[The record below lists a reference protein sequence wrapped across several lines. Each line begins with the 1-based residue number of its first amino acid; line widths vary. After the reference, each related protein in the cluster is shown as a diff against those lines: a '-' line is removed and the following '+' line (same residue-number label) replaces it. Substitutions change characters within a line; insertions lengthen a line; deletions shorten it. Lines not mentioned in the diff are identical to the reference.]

1 MFPFSKKSLTENF
14 NFCEVFAVPFV
25 NWNFYKLILL
35 LCFLFT
41 NPSKFYDYWST
52 HRILFARNNLII
64 VYIFRKVWVTYRFLY
79 AMHQNK
85 AQGGGTITNDV
96 LKFSK
101 VIEFESSCVVI
112 CFSYIY
118 LIVDRRRS
126 FINLKSR

>member
-25 NWNFYKLILL
+25 NWNLYKLILL

-41 NPSKFYDYWST
+41 NPSKFFDFWST
-52 HRILFARNNLII
+52 HRILFARNNLTI
-64 VYIFRKVWVTYRFLY
+64 VYIFHKVWVTYRFLF
-79 AMHQNK
+79 AMHHNE